1 MKHIKTAATLICA
14 LLMLGGCDSSYN
26 GGDHDLKAQL
36 DLLQSQYERL
46 SDENAELREENGKLI
61 GAKESAE
68 EELVLLQKENSEFE
82 AKANELEKRVADLGS
97 IVYNGGGYRLRY
109 LGDECDA
116 EGRVVLVLSLIGA
129 YIPYIRVDTKA
140 TELFSGIMVLDGT
153 YEFANEN
160 IDENGY
166 LYLISPIV
174 EEDKLPFRT
183 EKYIKLRFIDSETGQ
198 YTMFDKTLYNDSYTH
213 NVGFNG
219 NIVISTVVADENGN
233 ARYYDEGTVLNVQ
246 GGSALVLFDGEK
258 TE

>member
-1 MKHIKTAATLICA
+1 MKIGIKLAYLAASAA
-14 LLMLGGCDSSYN
+14 LLLSGCASDNTVSIDKYN
-26 GGDHDLKAQL
+26 ELNGKYDELNGQYNELKT
-36 DLLQSQYERL
+36 QYEEL
-46 SDENAELREENGKLI
+46 NKQYSELEEKNETSEKENA
-61 GAKESAE
+61 A
-68 EELVLLQKENSEFE
+68 LQKKNADIE
-82 AKANELEKRVADLGS
+82 AKLADSNS
-97 IVYNGGGYRLRY
+97 IVYNGGGYMLRY

-116 EGRVVLVLSLIGA
+116 EGRVVLVLSLVGA

-213 NVGFNG
+213 YVGFNG